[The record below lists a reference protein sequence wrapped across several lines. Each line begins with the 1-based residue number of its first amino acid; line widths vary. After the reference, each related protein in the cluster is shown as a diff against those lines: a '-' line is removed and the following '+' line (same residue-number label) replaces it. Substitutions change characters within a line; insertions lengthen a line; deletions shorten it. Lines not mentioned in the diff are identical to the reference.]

1 MAPGV
6 AIEETCRKAGE
17 DRNVKA
23 RYVPVFNPLNAEL
36 NPICHLLAL
45 LGAHHILSVSRI
57 RVNEALRPEDVVV
70 IGDKASTNS

>member
-6 AIEETCRKAGE
+6 AIEEMCRKAGE

-23 RYVPVFNPLNAEL
+23 RFVPVL
-36 NPICHLLAL
+36 
-45 LGAHHILSVSRI
+45 
-57 RVNEALRPEDVVV
+57 NEALRPEDVVV